1 MKKLILA
8 LLLLGV
14 LFPAISFSA
23 TAINTCATTISSGG
37 DYYLNVSL
45 SCTGHGVTVSAD
57 NVNLNLNGKT
67 IDGDDG
73 TADRGILISSGTDNL
88 VIENGSITDFGQG
101 ITNTGSTGNN
111 GLIIRNVSVS
121 SCAGSPANGRGI
133 RLALDTGTL
142 QNVLIQNV
150 TVFNNAAD
158 GIYSGSST
166 GGTPTITNITIRDSR
181 LYGNGN
187 FGQIYVATPFSGQI
201 INNSISS
208 SGAAINGIDSSTA
221 SGVNIT
227 QNTFYNSTVAG
238 IDLYNGNNT
247 RVYGNLVH
255 NTTLGIEIEQTGSNN
270 LIENNTIRDGVGTS
284 YGITLRTG
292 ATNNQ
297 INYNNVTAVTRGI
310 GGQGAGTGGNNFT
323 GNIVYYA
330 TSCANIGGVTGDTF
344 TNNFLYNCTSEF
356 INQIAVG
363 STTWYNNTFGYNA
376 TAGLINLTNFS
387 TSAITEFTEG
397 YNAYV
402 QPDFISI
409 NSSIDGTTIPGSAGL
424 ITLETDAGCVNTTI
438 YSKSGLPTTAADIR
452 NNGVTGGIDAN
463 CTSGIATFYVSGF
476 SGYALDAPPAT
487 AITLIAPSNGAVLS
501 GTGTSLQYNLT
512 TYDAVTCNTTL
523 DGSVIDSQSFAISQM
538 VNVTATA
545 STGSHLWYVRCYLN
559 ANPAYYK
566 TSATYSFSMSF
577 STYEN
582 SINLSTTVENVLDSP
597 QSLFYDSTGNLT
609 LLYFIDGVPT
619 DTIHIAT
626 IANGAIA
633 QNYTQLLNAT
643 KPFFAAFRNGT
654 DTIILTFNTDNV
666 TKHYLILNSTAMT
679 IQNASTTYNVTP
691 NVQYDPYAYANTKN
705 IPTITN
711 QTGSH
716 YLFILPTTT
725 DSRLIRMNYSL
736 TTFQDLNTTNHN
748 RKVTWGTIAKNANL
762 TTWYYAWLSNASCN
776 ATSDRIQIWT
786 YNSTAQI
793 VNATPDTTC
802 YGQADIEGSQVIFE
816 QYGNNTYALIS
827 NITNRTVIHLIEE
840 NKTYLF
846 NYTVSEHSPLIF
858 LDEDTLIFFSREG
871 TATYAYSCYF
881 ASAPACIRYSASD
894 YGATVPFYSGNMTT
908 AKRSGTSDV
917 NAVGKVTNWD
927 RLKLLYSEKT
937 YDTKF
942 ICYDEMD
949 EYRKAF
955 TVQVFTQNTSQ
966 ILKTPPSYGY
976 ALPSDMIGSGRKRAY
991 FNCENGTLRLFL
1003 VGLNNDFTINS
1014 YSLDNT
1020 TGAYYT
1026 FNIQDAY
1033 GQPIQNITVTAQRFS
1048 NLAQS
1053 YVTIEQGVSDY
1064 TGSATLFLELF
1075 ALYQVTIDANG
1086 YVPITFE
1093 FVPSGTYTVDIT
1105 LATSNGTVI
1114 TLPTYNRVFN
1124 DVSYTIAPNNGSFFE
1139 PSENLS
1145 YHVVSSNATLEYY
1158 GMEITKKHNGTTT
1171 TIYSVNTTTS
1181 PSGGLMGVQANDTGV
1196 YTVTT
1201 WFKAQNYSEYRPNPR
1216 IYYLGNA
1223 TGLAGVRET
1232 LEGNTLISGWFY
1244 YLIAVG
1250 VTMLVAG
1257 FVSKYSTEGAGAV
1270 GLIVLWGFTMLY
1282 PHGVIFVAG
1291 TVGISIWMATVF
1303 TTLMVAAGF
1312 YIMKQGV

>member
-1 MKKLILA
+1 MKNLILA
-8 LLLLGV
+8 LLLLGLV
-14 LFPAISFSA
+14 SNAVNIASCPYQ
-23 TAINTCATTISSGG
+23 INSSGSYVVTGNLATTGNCLTI
-37 DYYLNVSL
+37 NNAV
-45 SCTGHGVTVSAD
+45 TGVTI
-57 NVNLNLNGKT
+57 NLNGKT
-67 IDGDDG
+67 LSGDSGSSDYG
-73 TADRGILISSGTDNL
+73 VRLFSGAGQVIL
-88 VIENGSITDFGQG
+88 ENGTITGFGVG
-101 ITNTGSTGNN
+101 VRAGTGAHDQVQ
-111 GLIIRNVSVS
+111 IRNITFTS
-121 SCAGSPANGRGI
+121 NGIGI
-133 RLALDTGTL
+133 YNAADNTATGF
-142 QNVLIQNV
+142 LIQNN
-150 TVFNNAAD
+150 T
-158 GIYSGSST
+158 ITGSSSEGILMKVT
-166 GGTPTITNITIRDSR
+166 AGTPTV
-181 LYGNGN
+181 GNN
-187 FGQIYVATPFSGQI
+187 T
-201 INNSISS
+201 
-208 SGAAINGIDSSTA
+208 
-221 SGVNIT
+221 IT
-227 QNTFYNSTVAG
+227 QNTITNNAGNGQIVIGNLYKANVSYNNITGAKTGTAIWTTSTAVNLTGNTYYNITQVGESAIYFQSGSTSSIFDNNFFYNCTIPFNVVPATQFNRTAIGYNSTIGIANFTAFSITNDGMTAG
-238 IDLYNGNNT
+238 TDFYAQPTFFSTNLAALNT
-247 RVYGNLVH
+247 NASLKLATDGACA
-255 NTTLGIEIEQTGSNN
+255 NTT
-270 LIENNTIRDGVGTS
+270 
-284 YGITLRTG
+284 
-292 ATNNQ
+292 
-297 INYNNVTAVTRGI
+297 
-310 GGQGAGTGGNNFT
+310 
-323 GNIVYYA
+323 VY
-330 TSCANIGGVTGDTF
+330 T
-344 TNNFLYNCTSEF
+344 
-356 INQIAVG
+356 
-363 STTWYNNTFGYNA
+363 
-376 TAGLINLTNFS
+376 
-387 TSAITEFTEG
+387 
-397 YNAYV
+397 
-402 QPDFISI
+402 
-409 NSSIDGTTIPGSAGL
+409 
-424 ITLETDAGCVNTTI
+424 
-438 YSKSGLPTTAADIR
+438 KSGLPSSAADIIA
-452 NNGVTGGIDAN
+452 NGIPANITASCASGVADFNVT
-463 CTSGIATFYVSGF
+463 GF

-487 AITLIAPSNGAVLS
+487 GITLIAPSNGAVLS

-523 DGSVIDSQSFAISQM
+523 DGSVIDSQSFAVSQM

-597 QSLFYDSTGNLT
+597 QSLFYDSTGNLN
-609 LLYFIDGVPT
+609 LLYFIDDTPT
-619 DTIHIAT
+619 DAIHIAT
-626 IANGAIA
+626 VANGAIT
-633 QNYTQLLNAT
+633 QNYTQAFNAT
-643 KPFFAAFRNGT
+643 KSFFAAFRNGT
-654 DTIILTFNTDNV
+654 DTIILTFNTDNI
-666 TKHYLILNSTAMT
+666 TKHYIILNSTSMT

-705 IPTITN
+705 IQTITN

-776 ATSDRIQIWT
+776 ATSDRIQIWS
-786 YNSTAQI
+786 YNSTTQV

-827 NITNRTVIHLIEE
+827 NITNRTVIHMIEE

-881 ASAPACIRYSASD
+881 ASTPACIRYSASD

-908 AKRSGTSDV
+908 AKRSGSSDV

-1003 VGLNNDFTINS
+1003 VGLNNNFTINS

-1020 TGAYYT
+1020 SGAYYT
-1026 FNIQDAY
+1026 FTIEDAY

-1064 TGSATLFLELF
+1064 TGSVTLFLELF

-1093 FVPSGTYTVDIT
+1093 FVPSGTYTVEIA

-1124 DVSYTIAPNNGSFFE
+1124 DVSYSIAPNNGSFFE

-1181 PSGGLMGVQANDTGV
+1181 PSGGLMEIQANDTGV
-1196 YTVTT
+1196 YTVST

-1232 LEGNTLISGWFY
+1232 LEGNALISGWFY

-1250 VTMLVAG
+1250 VTMLAAG

-1282 PHGVIFVAG
+1282 PHGIIFVAG
-1291 TVGISIWMATVF
+1291 SVGITIWMATVF